1 MEKLNVAIADDN
13 ERIVE
18 MLNALIRTENDME
31 VVGTAGNGEDA
42 VEMIKK
48 SAPDV
53 VLLDLIMPKMDGL
66 GVLEKLKTDPA
77 VRKMP

>member
-31 VVGTAGNGEDA
+31 IVGTAGNGEDA

-48 SAPDV
+48 STPDV

-66 GVLEKLKTDPA
+66 GVLEKLKT
-77 VRKMP
+77 VTSLKK

>member
-31 VVGTAGNGEDA
+31 IVGTAGNGEDA
-42 VEMIKK
+42 IDIRIERKALRMWF
-48 SAPDV
+48 S
-53 VLLDLIMPKMDGL
+53 LI
-66 GVLEKLKTDPA
+66 
-77 VRKMP
+77 